1 VAVRVCFDVRRGQVS
16 AASLLV
22 EDDVLHRRQGDAE
35 ALHRAR
41 VRDINE
47 VMSMGD

>member
-1 VAVRVCFDVRRGQVS
+1 VCLDVRGGQVS

-22 EDDVLHRRQGDAE
+22 EDDVSQRRQGDAE